1 MPFCPKC
8 GTEYQAG
15 TKFCAKC
22 GSNLDGSVAPVPVN
36 REPDFF
42 TKLMNTK
49 DVTSTINPAD
59 ISANKVMAILCYC
72 GSLAYLLLYL
82 LDLLPW
88 NSLFCLLVSAGLMI
102 APILMAKNSPFI
114 RFHLSQSLIGLFA
127 LMIVQTI
134 DSPVTSSV
142 YWALARVG
150 MDYTWTGVEYNIGMV
165 ILAFFVT
172 WIIHIVLCG
181 IPAFMLV
188 MGLINAIQGKAKEM
202 PLLGRFGLKI

>member
-8 GTEYQAG
+8 GSEYQVG

-82 LDLLPW
+82 LNLLPW
-88 NSLFCLLVSAGLMI
+88 NSLFCLLVCAGLMI
-102 APILMAKNSPFI
+102 APILSASKSPFI
-114 RFHLSQSLIGLFA
+114 RFHLSQSLTGLFA

-134 DSPVTSSV
+134 DSPVTGTIYYGISRVDMRSV
-142 YWALARVG
+142 G
-150 MDYTWTGVEYNIGMV
+150 NIDIYNPGMV
-165 ILAFFVT
+165 FLGLLIS
-172 WIIHIVLCG
+172 WIIHIILCG

-202 PLLGRFGLKI
+202 PLLGRFALKM